1 MMIVMIV
8 TCDDVG
14 IPVEELHECLQAPE
28 AALAQAEDGLV
39 DRHHHSLSCWLD
51 QSWHALP

>member
-1 MMIVMIV
+1 MIVMIV

-28 AALAQAEDGLV
+28 TALAKAEDGLV
-39 DRHHHSLSCWLD
+39 DRHHHSLFCWLD